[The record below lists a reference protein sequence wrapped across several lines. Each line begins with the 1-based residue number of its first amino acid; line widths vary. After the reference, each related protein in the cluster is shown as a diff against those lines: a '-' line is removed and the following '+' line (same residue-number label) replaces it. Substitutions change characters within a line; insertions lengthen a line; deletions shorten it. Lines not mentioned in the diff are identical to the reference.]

1 MAEHRVMSEDL
12 LGITHYR
19 SKRYNE
25 SQQFGRS
32 LSGVFPLGG
41 DHLNPAIDRLPHLSR
56 TAADVNQPVRDQL
69 SEHFPAGSRRRS
81 RRDRQ
86 ASRPRQVDRAPGVH
100 HHVRRG
106 PAEDP

>member
-32 LSGVFPLGG
+32 LSGVFPWVATILT
-41 DHLNPAIDRLPHLSR
+41 LPSTGCR
-56 TAADVNQPVRDQL
+56 T
-69 SEHFPAGSRRRS
+69 
-81 RRDRQ
+81 
-86 ASRPRQVDRAPGVH
+86 
-100 HHVRRG
+100 
-106 PAEDP
+106 